1 MVIPEKVRIL
11 YKEYK
16 IEQEGNLHD
25 GEDDLYGQI
34 HYLDEK
40 ILLNSD
46 SSEEQKKATLIHELI
61 HGMDEMYKI
70 GLSEEQVEKLGNAFY
85 MMLRDNLDMFEG
97 SDIS

>member
-1 MVIPEKVRIL
+1 MVILEKVRIL

-16 IEQEGNLHD
+16 IEQEGNLH
-25 GEDDLYGQI
+25 DLYGQI

-61 HGMDEMYKI
+61 HGMDEMYKM